1 MLLVRIADRGPLK
14 FTDRKVDQILVSDK
28 KTERWIKHLYCGLP
42 ILKTKFGITLT
53 DGNPV
58 ELLFGY
64 GAKAKKVKFIMRV

>member
-1 MLLVRIADRGPLK
+1 M
-14 FTDRKVDQILVSDK
+14 LVSDR

-42 ILKTKFGITLT
+42 FLKTKFGITLT

-64 GAKAKKVKFIMRV
+64 GATAKKFKFVKRV